1 MKAQARLEV
10 EKILQ
15 AIRDCKKPDQKVYLV
30 GGAVRDMLLDLPLN
44 DFDFVTEKGSKDLAK
59 CLRKALHGT
68 SFALDDARG
77 FNRVVVNGGSPEER
91 FVDIAEFVGKDLEAD
106 LRARDFTI
114 NAMAIDVDDP
124 AHLID
129 PLGGKLDLG
138 NSLLQVASEGAFE
151 SDPLR
156 VVRAVRMMQAFEL
169 GFAPGI
175 TDLLRVAT
183 ERLGEVSSERV
194 RDELFKILKLPN
206 NEDSLRLLWY
216 LGILN
221 EIFPCV
227 PAFEPDLESESN
239 QSFEQRM
246 RRVAMLENSF
256 IHLEQHDLEELIAE
270 THKASQKL
278 IGAWREDYLAYLSH
292 QITSGRTV
300 RNLLVLLALLLRE
313 DVRQGS
319 PSSIQ
324 AVINYYK
331 LSNDEASFLSRIER
345 VYLSDFWQIAQQRP
359 YDEKE
364 IYYLLKDLKDA
375 TPGFVLIALAF
386 TDALESKTMCIEE
399 KKTMRE
405 AMKSLLNAWFE
416 RGDEIVKP
424 QMLMDGGQI
433 MAYAGLAPGPIIGAL
448 LDQLEEAQYLG
459 SVKTVQDAQAFIDAF
474 LANDTF

>member
-1 MKAQARLEV
+1 MKAQAKLEFDR
-10 EKILQ
+10 IIQ

-30 GGAVRDMLLDLPLN
+30 GGAVRDILLDFPLN
-44 DFDFVTEKGSKDLAK
+44 DFDFVTEKGSKELAK
-59 CLRKALHGT
+59 GVRKALHGA

-77 FNRVVVNGGSPEER
+77 FNRVVVNGGTPEER

-114 NAMAIDVDDP
+114 NAMAMDVDDLE
-124 AHLID
+124 HVID
-129 PLGGKLDLG
+129 PLGGKQDLE
-138 NSLLQVASEGAFE
+138 NSLLRIASEWAFE

-183 ERLGEVSSERV
+183 KHLGEVSSERV

-227 PAFEPDLESESN
+227 PAFEPEMESESN

-246 RRVAMLENSF
+246 KRVAMLENSLM
-256 IHLEQHDLEELIAE
+256 HLDQPELEELIADV
-270 THKASQKL
+270 HKASQHM
-278 IGAWREDYLAYLSH
+278 IGQWREDYQSYLSR
-292 QITSGRTV
+292 QITTGRTV

-313 DVRQGS
+313 NVREGA

-331 LSNDEASFLSRIER
+331 LSNDEASFLSRIEKA
-345 VYLSDFWQIAQQRP
+345 YLSDYWQIAQQRP

-364 IYYLLKDLKDA
+364 IYLLLKELKDA
-375 TPGFVLIALAF
+375 TPGFVLIFLAF
-386 TDALESKTMCIEE
+386 TDALESKTMCVED
-399 KKTMRE
+399 KKTVRE
-405 AMKSLLNAWFE
+405 AMASLLKTWFV

-424 QMLMDGGQI
+424 QMLMDGGQ
-433 MAYAGLAPGPIIGAL
+433 MMTYAGLAPGPIIGVL
-448 LDQLEEAQYLG
+448 LDQLEEAQFLG
-459 SVKTVQDAQAFIDAF
+459 SVKTVQEAQTFIDAF